1 MSPVRRGVSL
11 PIFNRIAVLRAE
23 RKMSRVQ
30 LAELIEVNP
39 QTVGALERGD
49 HYPSLDLAMRI
60 CAVFE
65 LPVEAVFSR
74 TEFGPLSTELYRTN
88 RPGGVD
94 EDG

>member
-11 PIFNRIAVLRAE
+11 PIFNRIGVLRAE
-23 RKMSRVQ
+23 RKMSRAQ

-65 LPVEAVFSR
+65 LPIEAVFSR
-74 TEFGPLSTELYRTN
+74 TEFAPMSVELYPTTPREE
-88 RPGGVD
+88 G
-94 EDG
+94 